1 MEVPARFRR
10 VRFGVF
16 EIDLHAGELL
26 KNGLKIKL
34 QEQPFQILT
43 MLLSRPGEVVTRE
56 ELRQKLWPTDTF
68 VDFDVGLNTIIKRLR
83 DTLGDSAESPR
94 YVETLPRRGYRF
106 IAPVEEASASSGPVL
121 IAEERGAGT
130 TEPPRKPWRLGTF
143 WIGALALAGLLALL
157 VGLYAGAFKDRY
169 WKKPG
174 AAHIESIA
182 VLPLK
187 SLSNDSEQDYF
198 ADGITEAVI
207 TDLGKVSALRV
218 ISRTSVM
225 RYKDTKR
232 PLPEIARELQVE
244 ALVEGTVARSG
255 GRVRITANLVQAS
268 PERHLWAESYE
279 RDLRDVIALQNDV
292 ASAIVHEIQV
302 KVTSQEHT
310 RLTTTR
316 VVNPEAYQVYL
327 KGRYFWNKWNEEG
340 LNKSIEYFSRAIEID
355 PEYAPAWAGLSD
367 AYDLLGDLGFSPPR
381 EALPRAKQA
390 ALKALG
396 LDDTLAEAHVSL
408 GGVLLHL
415 EWSWDAAEKEL
426 QRATVL
432 DPNSAMAH
440 QWYGYYLMA
449 MGRFEE
455 AVREMQRA
463 RQLDP
468 LSANK
473 CGSLGEALYRAGGYD
488 EAIQQFREMAEFDP
502 NSGGP
507 HFDLAEAYERKRM
520 YKEAVSELAG
530 VLRLASRP
538 DIAALIERAYLSSDY
553 SEAKRVFLRYDLVDL
568 VQKTKRGYVSAYDI
582 AADYAM
588 LGEKNKSLE
597 WLAKAFEVHDAALI
611 YIRVD
616 DEFESVRTDPR
627 YTELIRRIGLRR

>member
-1 MEVPARFRR
+1 
-10 VRFGVF
+10 
-16 EIDLHAGELL
+16 
-26 KNGLKIKL
+26 
-34 QEQPFQILT
+34 
-43 MLLSRPGEVVTRE
+43 
-56 ELRQKLWPTDTF
+56 
-68 VDFDVGLNTIIKRLR
+68 
-83 DTLGDSAESPR
+83 
-94 YVETLPRRGYRF
+94 
-106 IAPVEEASASSGPVL
+106 VL
-121 IAEERGAGT
+121 IAEQRGAST
-130 TEPPRKPWRLGTF
+130 TEPPRKPLRLGTF
-143 WIGALALAGLLALL
+143 GIGALALAGLLALL

-174 AAHIESIA
+174 AVHIESIA

-198 ADGITEAVI
+198 ADGMTEAVI
-207 TDLGKVSALRV
+207 TDLGKVSALSV

-225 RYKDTKR
+225 RYKDTKK
-232 PLPEIARELQVE
+232 PLPEIARELQVD
-244 ALVEGTVARSG
+244 ALVEGTVVRSG

-292 ASAIVHEIQV
+292 ASAIVHEIRV
-302 KVTSQEHT
+302 KVTSQQHT

-367 AYDLLGDLGFSPPR
+367 AYDLLGDLGFSSPR

-390 ALKALG
+390 ALKALE

-408 GGVLLHL
+408 GGVRLHL

-426 QRATVL
+426 QRAIAL

-449 MGRFEE
+449 MGRFKE
-455 AVREMQRA
+455 AIREMKRA

-473 CGSLGEALYRAGGYD
+473 CGSLGKALYRAGGYD

-520 YKEAVSELAG
+520 YKDAVSELAG
-530 VLRLASRP
+530 VLRLDSKP
-538 DIAALIERAYLSSDY
+538 DIAAVVEQTYLSSDY
-553 SEAKRVFLRYDLVDL
+553 PEAKRVFLRYDLADL
-568 VQKTKRGYVSAYDI
+568 LQKTKRGYVSAYDI

-597 WLAKAFEVHDAALI
+597 WLAKAFEVHDAELI
-611 YIRVD
+611 HLRVD
-616 DEFESVRTDPR
+616 DELESVRTDPR
-627 YTELIRRIGLRR
+627 YTELIWRIGLQQ